1 MHSWKHLGMLVR
13 RRQTVSWGI
22 SFQSWIMVSVSS
34 WTVCG
39 VTSVASIHNVPE
51 ALNWI
56 LVWGTWGPVS
66 GISAFIIQKLSTPSG
81 HMRLDFIMH
90 QEEPRAHCTS
100 VRSDN
105 GLEDFIPVANNS
117 KGTVCTCRSLQPSKD
132 ISQLSITDLPP
143 NGSCLIMWHLWW
155 IPQLVFLF
163 LVFFS
168 SVISLIAFNS
178 LYHCIAKLWNNT
190 LCALI
195 CIRSHILSQKIL
207 FQTLDW
213 CYEVSLE

>member
-1 MHSWKHLGMLVR
+1 MLVR

-39 VTSVASIHNVPE
+39 VTSDASIHNVPE

-56 LVWGTWGPVS
+56 QVWGTWGPVS
-66 GISAFIIQKLSTPSG
+66 GISAFIIQKLSTPLATWGWAVSCT
-81 HMRLDFIMH
+81 R
-90 QEEPRAHCTS
+90 RNHCTS

-132 ISQLSITDLPP
+132 ISHQSITDLPP

-155 IPQLVFLF
+155 IPQLVFLV

-178 LYHCIAKLWNNT
+178 LYHCIAN
-190 LCALI
+190 
-195 CIRSHILSQKIL
+195 
-207 FQTLDW
+207 
-213 CYEVSLE
+213 YEIIHYVP